1 MKIVMLWIDLG
12 KNLCSLAGMDQ
23 MGAVVL
29 RRRLKRE
36 SLLRFTAQ
44 LDVCTVAM
52 EACCG
57 AHHLGRQIAEQ
68 GHRVRLMSPEYVR
81 PYVKAQKNDEMPRR
95 LRRQRRGRPDSPDST
110 T

>member
-1 MKIVMLWIDLG
+1 MKIVMLGIDLG

-57 AHHLGRQIAEQ
+57 RTILAGR
-68 GHRVRLMSPEYVR
+68 SPN
-81 PYVKAQKNDEMPRR
+81 K
-95 LRRQRRGRPDSPDST
+95 GIGCG
-110 T
+110 